1 MTPSDLFAKNVQY
14 EIPPFQRPYVWT
26 EEDQWQPLW
35 ADIEALVEE
44 SLEATVEDYEVGS
57 ETPEE
62 PSHFLGAVV
71 IKQMHSSPG
80 DPQRWW
86 VIDGQ
91 QRLTTLQL
99 VLDAAQVVV
108 ERHGDPDDAE
118 DLAGLVLN
126 TRPRYAR
133 TPLRFKVWP
142 SRPDR
147 HVFDAV
153 MDNDREVATEDADSR
168 IARAHKFFADAVA
181 EWANV
186 TGDPDKC
193 AARLGALCAVLQQ
206 QLQIVAIG
214 LGKDDDDQLIF
225 EALND
230 RGTPLLSGDLIKNY
244 VFQHI
249 DDLHLDADEW
259 SDRYWREFDDDWWR
273 EQVAQGRLF
282 RSRIDLFLQYWLTMR
297 TLNEIPTEKM
307 FKRFR
312 DYAAEQL
319 EDADRAAT
327 FLSHLSA
334 DAITFRRFAEL
345 EPYSGRGSFY
355 RRVVES
361 LELGAFIPLLLW
373 TLGADNPPPPEQADV
388 ALGAVESWAVRRT
401 LLRRTMKDVNN
412 LVVSLLR
419 ELASKPRDAV
429 GAATIEFLLKQ
440 TADSRGWPTDEEL
453 LNELPRIKAYGNIK
467 QSRLRAFFAVIEAHL
482 RRDERFGDV
491 TLPPGLEIEHIMP
504 RGWRTYW
511 GEGVADDPRRTAQ
524 RDLDIHTLGN
534 LTLVTGRLNKNLSN
548 RPWTD
553 EKALVMDPDGQDPGV
568 GKRSLLNRYN
578 LLVLNKQIV
587 DGNPSAWTDADIHAR
602 SLALAKE
609 ILVIWTRPGMVI

>member
-44 SLEATVEDYEVGS
+44 SIGATTEEDEVGS
-57 ETPEE
+57 EAREE

-99 VLDAAQVVV
+99 VLDAAQLVV
-108 ERHGDPDDAE
+108 EHHGDPDDAE

-147 HVFDAV
+147 RVFDAV
-153 MDNDREVATEDADSR
+153 MDNDREVAIEDADSR
-168 IARAHKFFADAVA
+168 IARAHKFFADSVA

-193 AARLGALCAVLQQ
+193 AVRLGALCAVLQQ
-206 QLQIVAIG
+206 SLQIVAIG

-244 VFQHI
+244 VFQRI

-297 TLNEIPTEKM
+297 TLSEIPTEKM

-312 DYAAEQL
+312 AHAADQL
-319 EDADRAAT
+319 EDASRAST
-327 FLSHLSA
+327 FLTHLSA

-345 EPYSGRGSFY
+345 EPNSGRGSFY
-355 RRVVES
+355 QRVVES

-373 TLGADNPPPPEQADV
+373 TLSADNPPPPEEADI
-388 ALGAVESWAVRRT
+388 ALRAVESWAVRRT

-419 ELASKPRDAV
+419 DLASNPRDTV
-429 GAATIEFLLKQ
+429 GTGTIEFLLKQ
-440 TADSRGWPTDEEL
+440 TADSRSWPTNEEL
-453 LNELPRIKAYGNIK
+453 LSELPRIKAYGNIK
-467 QSRLRAFFAVIEAHL
+467 QSRLRALFAVIEEHL

-511 GEGVADDPRRTAQ
+511 GEGVVEDPRRTAQ

-534 LTLVTGRLNKNLSN
+534 LTLVTGRLNKDLSN

-553 EKALVMDPDGQDPGV
+553 ESALVMDPDGKDPGV
-568 GKRSLLNRYN
+568 GKRSLLNRFN

-587 DGNPSAWTDADIHAR
+587 DGNPVAWTDADIHAR
-602 SLALAKE
+602 SLTLAKE
-609 ILVIWTRPGMVI
+609 ILVIWAHPGTAT